1 MATATTSISFS
12 IRNDIAQRL
21 SQYAQETE
29 LSKSAI
35 INRALSNFFSAED
48 STSGVKTLQDSKD
61 LELAQKISQ
70 DISRGSMRTYTLEE
84 VEKLLDL

>member
-1 MATATTSISFS
+1 
-12 IRNDIAQRL
+12 
-21 SQYAQETE
+21 
-29 LSKSAI
+29 
-35 INRALSNFFSAED
+35 
-48 STSGVKTLQDSKD
+48 